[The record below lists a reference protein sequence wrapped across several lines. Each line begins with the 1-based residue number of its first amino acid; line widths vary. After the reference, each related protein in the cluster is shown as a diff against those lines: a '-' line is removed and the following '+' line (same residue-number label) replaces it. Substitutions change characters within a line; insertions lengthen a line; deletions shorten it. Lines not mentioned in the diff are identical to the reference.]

1 MIMRKKFGIVT
12 IFPDMVRAYLG
23 CSILKRAIENNLIAV
38 AIHNLRDYST
48 DKHRTVDDYPYG
60 GGPGMVM
67 KPEPFFRSVENHW
80 PIKENRRVIMLSPR
94 GRVFS
99 QEIARELSREK
110 RELIFLCG
118 RYEAIDERVREH
130 LIDDE
135 ISIGDY
141 VLTGGELPA
150 LVIIDAV
157 SRLLPDVLGD
167 SRSAEDES
175 FSYGLLDYPHYTR
188 PEVFRGMG
196 VPNVLLSGNH
206 EEIRKWRK
214 KQSLKATMQKRPE
227 LLALYALSDEE
238 KLLMDQIKE
247 ETS

>member
-1 MIMRKKFGIVT
+1 MHKRFSIVT

-23 CSILKRAIENNLIAV
+23 CSILRRAIEKDLIAV
-38 AIHNLRDYST
+38 GVHNLRDYT
-48 DKHRTVDDYPYG
+48 GDRHKTVDDYPYG

-67 KPEPFFRSVENHW
+67 KPDPFFSCVETLW
-80 PIKENRRVIMLSPR
+80 PGKDTRRVIMVSPR

-99 QEIARELSREK
+99 QDIARELSRDQ
-110 RELIFLCG
+110 RELVFLCG
-118 RYEAIDERVREH
+118 RYEAIDERVRDH

-167 SRSAEDES
+167 SQSAEDES

-188 PEVFRGMG
+188 PEVFRGMS
-196 VPNVLLSGNH
+196 VPKALLSGNH

-214 KQSLKATMQKRPE
+214 KQSLRATLQKRPE
-227 LLALYALSDEE
+227 LLEQYSLSDEE
-238 KLLMDQIKE
+238 KVLLEQIKKE
-247 ETS
+247 EAS

>member
-1 MIMRKKFGIVT
+1 MRKKFGIVT
-12 IFPDMVRAYLG
+12 IFPEMIHAYLG
-23 CSILKRAIENNLIAV
+23 FSILKRSIEKGLIAV
-38 AIHNLRDYST
+38 DVHNLRDFTT
-48 DKHRTVDDYPYG
+48 DRHRTVDDYSYG

-67 KPEPFFRSVENHW
+67 KPEPFFHAVEGLW
-80 PIKENRRVIMLSPR
+80 PVKDLRRVIMVSPR
-94 GRVFS
+94 GRIFS
-99 QEIARELSREK
+99 QTVAQELAEDCRELV
-110 RELIFLCG
+110 FLCG

-167 SRSAEDES
+167 ENSAVEES
-175 FSYGLLDYPHYTR
+175 FSRGLLDYPHYTR
-188 PEVFRGMG
+188 PEDFRNME
-196 VPNVLLSGNH
+196 VPGVLLSGNH

-214 KQSLKATMQKRPE
+214 LQALKATLQRRPD
-227 LLALYALSDEE
+227 LLKTYEFSRED
-238 KLLMDQIKE
+238 KLLFEGIKE
-247 ETS
+247 DES